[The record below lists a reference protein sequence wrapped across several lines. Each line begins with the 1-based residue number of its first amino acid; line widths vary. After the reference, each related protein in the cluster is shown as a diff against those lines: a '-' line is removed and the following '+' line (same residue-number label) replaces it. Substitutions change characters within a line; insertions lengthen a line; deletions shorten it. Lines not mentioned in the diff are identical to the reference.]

1 MFGMNDSMIKQ
12 KIVAELYEYAMSQKD
27 VAEFLNMETTN
38 ISKLVKEN
46 KLVPLYAFNNNSARK
61 IYIFYKKDVQEYKEK
76 LEAYRG
82 LRKK

>member
-1 MFGMNDSMIKQ
+1 MIFMEVIQMK
-12 KIVAELYEYAMSQKD
+12 KIIMYSGYISA
-27 VAEFLNMETTN
+27 FN

-61 IYIFYKKDVQEYKEK
+61 IYIFYRKDVQEYKEK
-76 LEAYRG
+76 LEAYRD